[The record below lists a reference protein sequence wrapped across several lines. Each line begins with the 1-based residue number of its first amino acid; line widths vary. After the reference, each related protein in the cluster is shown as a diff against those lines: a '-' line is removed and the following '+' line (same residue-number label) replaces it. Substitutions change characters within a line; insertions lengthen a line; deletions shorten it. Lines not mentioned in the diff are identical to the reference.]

1 MPRVVRCGLIQ
12 AHCDWS
18 PEKYLLL
25 DIKKK
30 MIAKHEHLIAAAAKK
45 KIRILGLQE
54 LFYGPYFCAEQE
66 TRWYELTERV
76 PKGPT
81 ISLITTPPRSS
92 TLTAAIW
99 ANTASTTYLIA
110 IPVFGKNFTS
120 RPETPVIPSFKRVT
134 PASACTFVTTA
145 TSRKAPASLA
155 SMAPKSFTT
164 LLPPSP
170 GSPST
175 SGS

>member
-81 ISLITTPPRSS
+81 ISLMQKLAKKYQMALIVPVYEVEMTGVYYN
-92 TLTAAIW
+92 TAAVIEIGR
-99 ANTASTTYLIA
+99 ASCRERREIA
-110 IPVFGKNFTS
+110 VG
-120 RPETPVIPSFKRVT
+120 EG
-134 PASACTFVTTA
+134 
-145 TSRKAPASLA
+145 L
-155 SMAPKSFTT
+155 
-164 LLPPSP
+164 
-170 GSPST
+170 
-175 SGS
+175 

>member
-54 LFYGPYFCAEQE
+54 LFYGPYLCAQQE
-66 TRWYELTERV
+66 TRWYDLTERV
-76 PKGPT
+76 PKRPT
-81 ISLITTPPRSS
+81 ISLMQKLAQIYPMALIVPVLEAEVTR
-92 TLTAAIW
+92 LQY
-99 ANTASTTYLIA
+99 NT
-110 IPVFGKNFTS
+110 
-120 RPETPVIPSFKRVT
+120 
-134 PASACTFVTTA
+134 
-145 TSRKAPASLA
+145 
-155 SMAPKSFTT
+155 
-164 LLPPSP
+164 
-170 GSPST
+170 
-175 SGS
+175 

>member
-30 MIAKHEHLIAAAAKK
+30 MIAKHEDLIAAAAKK

-76 PKGPT
+76 PDGPT
-81 ISLITTPPRSS
+81 TRLMGELAGRHVVA
-92 TLTAAIW
+92 L
-99 ANTASTTYLIA
+99 
-110 IPVFGKNFTS
+110 
-120 RPETPVIPSFKRVT
+120 R
-134 PASACTFVTTA
+134 
-145 TSRKAPASLA
+145 APFYA
-155 SMAPKSFTT
+155 
-164 LLPPSP
+164 
-170 GSPST
+170 
-175 SGS
+175 